1 MAELDINEQLKAMF
15 DMESLFQ
22 LEKPKMIPWINGTYV
37 PAFPDSLTKHWQ
49 HPETSCAEVSDDTAR
64 RLRSETFS
72 QRMARIRSEKATP
85 AERASAEAAAEQR
98 EREQRIERLKLEIE
112 AGKAASDIFYEP

>member
-1 MAELDINEQLKAMF
+1 
-15 DMESLFQ
+15 
-22 LEKPKMIPWINGTYV
+22 
-37 PAFPDSLTKHWQ
+37 
-49 HPETSCAEVSDDTAR
+49 
-64 RLRSETFS
+64 
-72 QRMARIRSEKATP
+72 MARIRSEKATP

>member
-1 MAELDINEQLKAMF
+1 MAEI
-15 DMESLFQ
+15 
-22 LEKPKMIPWINGTYV
+22 
-37 PAFPDSLTKHWQ
+37 
-49 HPETSCAEVSDDTAR
+49 SDKTAR
-64 RLRSETFS
+64 RLRPETFS

-112 AGKAASDIFYEP
+112 AGKAASDKFYEP